1 MAVEPN
7 PESQPQPNEQ
17 DPSALLDA
25 LDDAAPIAELGDW
38 RQVVEAWPAPPPIGS
53 GPGSDYE
60 RHEARRRELLRTDA
74 RRYVEKRKEAKDAR
88 RLERAVFR
96 SRPVERDE
104 AEWVEADDP
113 EDALAPL
120 FTWVGPDLP
129 EHIGPDCDPEEDML
143 CAVGSNLL
151 VIANY
156 KVGKTT
162 QVFGMCYRLAG
173 APTPWLGVFA
183 TPQPLTVAYFD
194 FELLASQHKRW
205 RRRAS
210 DALGVRHDE
219 DVQSRFRSLPLR
231 SASAPNPATKAGRK
245 ALVRVWLAYQPDV
258 AVLEPATAWVEGD
271 GNSAEVV
278 IAWTRGLDLA
288 KGKYDRARMRAW
300 QEAGAVGEPPP
311 PLTCVISLHT
321 PKSVKPGEETAI
333 GSGRWMGWADEF
345 IVLGKT
351 EAGARSF
358 SSGGRFIKVPE
369 TMLVGD
375 NRWSQELDTDNL
387 GRGRREYEKAT
398 GADEIDDLAA
408 ILTRKVAAGES
419 ITKVGIKDVL
429 GVKRPTAES
438 VFDRAVENG
447 WLAPRRPNERGPLK
461 LPVDGEEPDSTPMTT
476 PEDTP

>member
-1 MAVEPN
+1 M
-7 PESQPQPNEQ
+7 
-17 DPSALLDA
+17 
-25 LDDAAPIAELGDW
+25 
-38 RQVVEAWPAPPPIGS
+38 
-53 GPGSDYE
+53 
-60 RHEARRRELLRTDA
+60 
-74 RRYVEKRKEAKDAR
+74 
-88 RLERAVFR
+88 FR
-96 SRPVERDE
+96 SRPVDRDE

-113 EDALAPL
+113 EDALTPL

-129 EHIGPDCDPEEDML
+129 EHIGPDHDPEEDIL

-183 TPQPLTVAYFD
+183 APKPLTVAYFD
-194 FELLASQHKRW
+194 FELLASQHKRGVAAPPMPG
-205 RRRAS
+205 RAE
-210 DALGVRHDE
+210 DR

-245 ALVRVWLAYQPDV
+245 ALAQCWPTSRTSPA
-258 AVLEPATAWVEGD
+258 EPATAGSRVT
-271 GNSAEVV
+271 AT
-278 IAWTRGLDLA
+278 ARKRHRRTRGLDLA

-300 QEAGAVGEPPP
+300 EEAGAVGEPPP

-369 TMLVGD
+369 TMLVGE
-375 NRWSQELDTDNL
+375 NRWAQELDTDNL

-398 GADEIDDLAA
+398 GEDEIDDLAA
-408 ILTRKVAAGES
+408 ILTRKVAAGET

-447 WLAPRRPNERGPLK
+447 WLAPRRPNERGPLR
-461 LPVDGEEPDSTPMTT
+461 LPVEREEPDSTPRLHRRT
-476 PEDTP
+476 PQTDRPRKSAPRHPRHCGAKDVRPVTGEYVEHSRRCRCLACEPGKDSAWDHPHYYVFIPASRHEQAII